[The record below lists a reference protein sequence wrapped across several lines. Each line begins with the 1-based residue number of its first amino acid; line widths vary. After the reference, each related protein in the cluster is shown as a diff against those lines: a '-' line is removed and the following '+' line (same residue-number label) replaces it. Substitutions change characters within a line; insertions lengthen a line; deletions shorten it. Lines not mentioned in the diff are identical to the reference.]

1 MVIIE
6 GIAQT
11 HAFVSISQILFL
23 SLSKECKLSD
33 GLMNEKWGV
42 RNKRVTITKQVITLI
57 V

>member
-11 HAFVSISQILFL
+11 QAFVSISQILFP

-33 GLMNEKWGV
+33 GLMKEKW
-42 RNKRVTITKQVITLI
+42 
-57 V
+57 